1 MQLLI
6 LGIDAPEHKARSPG
20 FPRSESR
27 CERSARPRSS
37 RPALSTIERPAT
49 TVERART
56 QAQET
61 GTRSTPSY
69 WLTRFLILRL
79 VGFVY
84 FFAFLSLATQ
94 VRPLIGHDGLL
105 PADRFLARVAE
116 SLGSR
121 WLGFWRLPSLFW
133 LGSSDRALVGLAW
146 SGVGLAL
153 VVLLGYANGLLLAV
167 LWALYQSFV
176 HIGQDW
182 YGYGWEI
189 QLLES
194 GFLAIFLC
202 PLLDGRPFPAR
213 PPPVQVLW
221 LLRWLIFRIMLGAG
235 LIKLR
240 GDPCWRDLTCLDFHY
255 ETQPIPNPLSRAF
268 HFLPAWVKHAG
279 VVQNHV
285 TELVAPWF
293 AFAPLRT
300 ARHVAG
306 AVLLVFQLSLI
317 LSGNLSFLNWLTIV
331 PVLACFDDALLRRF
345 LPRRLVERAAR
356 AAAEA
361 QSSRAQR
368 IAARAL
374 ALIVCT
380 LSIAPVLNLL
390 SSQQR
395 MNTSFDPFELV
406 NSYGAFGSVG
416 RERREI
422 VFEGTDAAELGPD
435 TLWREYE
442 FPAKP
447 GDVDRRPCWIAPYQ
461 PRLDWAIWFAA
472 MSTPE
477 HYPWTLHLVAKL
489 LHGDRDVLALL
500 ANDPFPEHPPH
511 FIRARLYRY
520 EFVRSDDASGAWWK
534 RTLLGD
540 WLPPLALDDER
551 LVRFLEAYD
560 WLPRGSPQ
568 PEER

>member
-1 MQLLI
+1 MTTVERVRDL
-6 LGIDAPEHKARSPG
+6 EH
-20 FPRSESR
+20 E
-27 CERSARPRSS
+27 ARPRS
-37 RPALSTIERPAT
+37 
-49 TVERART
+49 
-56 QAQET
+56 
-61 GTRSTPSY
+61 SY

-94 VRPLIGHDGLL
+94 VLPLIGHEGLL
-105 PADRFLARVAE
+105 PADRFLERVAE

-121 WLGFWRLPSLFW
+121 WQGFWRLPSLFW
-133 LGSSDRALVGLAW
+133 FGLSDRALVVLAW
-146 SGVGLAL
+146 SGVGLSL
-153 VVLLGYANGLLLAV
+153 VVLLGFANGILLAV

-189 QLLES
+189 QLLET

-202 PLLDGRPFPAR
+202 PLVDGRPFPAR
-213 PPPVQVLW
+213 PPPTQVIW

-268 HFLPAWVKHAG
+268 HFLPRGLKHAG
-279 VVQNHV
+279 VVLNHV

-293 AFAPLRT
+293 AFVPWRPV
-300 ARHVAG
+300 RHAAG
-306 AVLLVFQLSLI
+306 ALMLAFQVSLI

-331 PVLACFDDALLRRF
+331 PILACFDDGFLARF

-356 AAAEA
+356 AATRAA
-361 QSSRAQR
+361 SSRPQR
-368 IAARAL
+368 IAARVL
-374 ALIVCT
+374 TITVCT

-390 SSQQR
+390 SSEQR

-406 NSYGAFGSVG
+406 NTYGAFGSVG
-416 RERREI
+416 RERDEI
-422 VFEGTDAAELGPD
+422 VFEGTDVAELGPD
-435 TLWREYE
+435 TEWREYE

-447 GDVDRRPCWIAPYQ
+447 GDVSRRPPWIAPYQ

-472 MSTPE
+472 MSRPE
-477 HYPWTLHLVAKL
+477 RYPWTLHLVAKL
-489 LHGDRDVLALL
+489 LRGERGVLALL
-500 ANDPFPEHPPH
+500 ANDPFPDHPPR

-520 EFVRSDDASGAWWK
+520 EFVPSGDPSGAWWK
-534 RTLLGD
+534 RTLLHD

-560 WLPRGSPQ
+560 WMPR
-568 PEER
+568 ER